1 MIWRGAVLMDR
12 VACEWCKTENEANS
26 MHCSQCGAPLF
37 SKDRISEPASM
48 PPPPPS
54 YSYQPPPR
62 TGWSSGYRPWRWTWL
77 FAIFPLLFIGVG
89 VYSNLP
95 AWKHHSSI
103 SSATPMIAT
112 PQPPAHP
119 PPQLFTGD
127 GLTGL
132 LAGMRTKFG
141 DTTGYSLSVR
151 HDRAQLYRA
160 DSAHPHK
167 IDNWAY
173 GSTGW
178 SNDAEESSTEP
189 PVEFEVFPWDDTAL
203 GDLGKFD
210 VQAVLGVV
218 REAPQTLHIDTPT
231 DTSLNVDSLKDGS
244 LGLRIQVTGDSND
257 TGTILL
263 SADGKVSKV
272 EPPS

>member
-1 MIWRGAVLMDR
+1 
-12 VACEWCKTENEANS
+12 

-48 PPPPPS
+48 PPPPPLGYPPAPS
-54 YSYQPPPR
+54 YSYQPPPQ

-89 VYSNLP
+89 VYSHLP
-95 AWKHHSSI
+95 ASKHHSGI
-103 SSATPMIAT
+103 SSATPVIAT
-112 PQPPAHP
+112 PQPPPQP

-141 DTTGYSLSVR
+141 DTTGYSLSVQ
-151 HDRAQLYRA
+151 HDRAQLYRP
-160 DSAHPHK
+160 DSANAHK

-173 GSTGW
+173 DSRGW
-178 SNDAEESSTEP
+178 SNDVEGASTDP
-189 PVEFEVFPWDDTAL
+189 PVEFEVFPWDNTAL

-210 VQAVLGVV
+210 VQAVVAV
-218 REAPQTLHIDTPT
+218 IREAPQTLHIDTPT
-231 DTSLNVDSLKDGS
+231 YTSLNVDSLKDGS
-244 LGLRIQVTGDSND
+244 LGLRILVIGDNKD

-272 EPPS
+272 EPPA